1 MATTNTP
8 SIPLSVA
15 GTKGSPLR
23 LNDAQRA
30 AYVDIAKRPRQHLHT
45 VDIPARMGKAFVVE
59 QGQIIRVTCNEG
71 PQVADFNTFCKDD
84 PREKFWSIRTRIIGG
99 SHLSVGHQ
107 LWSTPPRTRPMMTI
121 VADTVEQP
129 SLPHGARTHDLI
141 FTRCDGRHY
150 ELVFKTVDHPSCQG
164 NLASAIAEFGL
175 TEYDVHDPLNLFMT
189 TGLNE
194 EGRPFYLP
202 SVTKK
207 DDYVELY
214 ADIPCIVA
222 ISACPGGSSGT
233 KHFPLRVDV
242 FDVMKGA

>member
-1 MATTNTP
+1 
-8 SIPLSVA
+8 
-15 GTKGSPLR
+15 
-23 LNDAQRA
+23 
-30 AYVDIAKRPRQHLHT
+30 
-45 VDIPARMGKAFVVE
+45 
-59 QGQIIRVTCNEG
+59 
-71 PQVADFNTFCKDD
+71 
-84 PREKFWSIRTRIIGG
+84 
-99 SHLSVGHQ
+99 
-107 LWSTPPRTRPMMTI
+107 MMTI

>member
-1 MATTNTP
+1 MVTTNTP
-8 SIPLSVA
+8 STPLSVA

-30 AYVDIAKRPRQHLHT
+30 AYVDIAKRPRQHLRT
-45 VDIPARMGKAFVVE
+45 VDIPARTGKAFAVE